1 MCVCVGSWLNI
12 DMIKYKKLPSDI
24 LQLLPDAVD
33 YLESHPQILFAY
45 LFGGLAR
52 GKPQPL
58 SDVDIAIYLRTDGK
72 VAEKKLEILGNLVA
86 LLQTDE
92 IDLVV
97 LNTAA
102 LALAM
107 NIIKARK
114 IIVDKDPFS
123 RHIFESV
130 TMRKYF
136 DFSIK
141 ESAILNRRYMNG

>member
-1 MCVCVGSWLNI
+1 
-12 DMIKYKKLPSDI
+12 MIKFNKLPSDI

-58 SDVDIAIYLRTDGK
+58 SDVDIAIYLRTGGK
-72 VAEKKLEILGNLVA
+72 LAETKLEILGNIVA
-86 LLQTDE
+86 ILQTDE

-97 LNTAA
+97 LNSAA
-102 LALAM
+102 LTLVM
-107 NIIKARK
+107 NILKARK

-141 ESAILNRRYMNG
+141 EAAMLQRRYLHG

>member
-1 MCVCVGSWLNI
+1 
-12 DMIKYKKLPSDI
+12 
-24 LQLLPDAVD
+24 
-33 YLESHPQILFAY
+33 

-58 SDVDIAIYLRTDGK
+58 SDVDIAIYLRTGGK
-72 VAEKKLEILGNLVA
+72 VAERKLEILGNLVTI
-86 LLQTDE
+86 LQTDE
-92 IDLVV
+92 IDLVL
-97 LNTAA
+97 LNTAS
-102 LALAM
+102 LALVM
-107 NIIKARK
+107 NIVKARK

-141 ESAILNRRYMNG
+141 ESAMLQRRYLNG

>member
-1 MCVCVGSWLNI
+1 
-12 DMIKYKKLPSDI
+12 MIKLNKLPSDI
-24 LQLLPDAVD
+24 LQLLPDAVG

-58 SDVDIAIYLRTDGK
+58 SDVDIAIYLRTGGK
-72 VAEKKLEILGNLVA
+72 VAERKLEILGNLVTI
-86 LLQTDE
+86 LQTDE
-92 IDLVV
+92 IDLVL
-97 LNTAA
+97 LNTTS
-102 LALAM
+102 LALVM
-107 NIIKARK
+107 NIVKARK

-141 ESAILNRRYMNG
+141 ESAMLQRR

>member
-1 MCVCVGSWLNI
+1 
-12 DMIKYKKLPSDI
+12 MIKLNKLPSDI
-24 LQLLPDAVD
+24 LQLLPDAVG

-58 SDVDIAIYLRTDGK
+58 SDVDIAIYLRTGGK
-72 VAEKKLEILGNLVA
+72 VAERKLEILGNLVTI
-86 LLQTDE
+86 LQTDE
-92 IDLVV
+92 IDLVL
-97 LNTAA
+97 LNTAS
-102 LALAM
+102 LALVM
-107 NIIKARK
+107 NIVKARK

-141 ESAILNRRYMNG
+141 ESAMLQRR

>member
-1 MCVCVGSWLNI
+1 
-12 DMIKYKKLPSDI
+12 MIKLNKLPSDI
-24 LQLLPDAVD
+24 LQLLPDAVG
-33 YLESHPQILFAY
+33 YLEFHPQILFAY

-58 SDVDIAIYLRTDGK
+58 SDVDIAIYLRTGGE
-72 VAEKKLEILGNLVA
+72 VAERKLEILGNLVTI
-86 LLQTDE
+86 LQTDE
-92 IDLVV
+92 IDLVL
-97 LNTAA
+97 LNTAS
-102 LALAM
+102 LALVM
-107 NIIKARK
+107 NIVKARK

-141 ESAILNRRYMNG
+141 ESAMLQRRYLNG

>member
-1 MCVCVGSWLNI
+1 
-12 DMIKYKKLPSDI
+12 MIKLNKLPSDI

-72 VAEKKLEILGNLVA
+72 VAERKLEILGNLVA
-86 LLQTDE
+86 ILHTDE

-97 LNTAA
+97 LNTAE
-102 LALAM
+102 LALVM
-107 NIIKARK
+107 NIVKARK

-141 ESAILNRRYMNG
+141 EAAMLRRRYLYG